1 MDAVMMVA
9 AVVAAKAA
17 VVKAA
22 RAAVVVR
29 VVVVDKGAVSKSLK
43 AVPLRSIWSVPG
55 LFALAACFSV
65 PS

>member
-1 MDAVMMVA
+1 
-9 AVVAAKAA
+9 
-17 VVKAA
+17 
-22 RAAVVVR
+22 VVR